1 MTKLKLRFM
10 FLVSSFIADTVDN
23 DFIYNYSVKLSED
36 IDEKLKEE
44 GCIE

>member
-10 FLVSSFIADTVDN
+10 FLVSTFIADVVGN
-23 DFIYNYSVKLSED
+23 DFIYNYAVNFAED

>member
-10 FLVSSFIADTVDN
+10 FLVSSFIADTVD
-23 DFIYNYSVKLSED
+23 DDLIYNYAIKLIED
-36 IDEKLKEE
+36 IDKKLKEE